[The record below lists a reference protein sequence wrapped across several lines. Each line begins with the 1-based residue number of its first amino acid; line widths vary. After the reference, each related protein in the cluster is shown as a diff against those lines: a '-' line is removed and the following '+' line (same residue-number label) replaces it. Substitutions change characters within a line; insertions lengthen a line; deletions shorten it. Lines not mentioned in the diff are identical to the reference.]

1 MAVLHGGG
9 GQNLP
14 FPCMCYPK
22 DPMWNR
28 VKRESGPLKA
38 YKGRKELW
46 CIRKANSIKVEA
58 SKGVKNTFHLYRYTR
73 QLQ

>member
-1 MAVLHGGG
+1 MLQGGGGG

-28 VKRESGPLKA
+28 AKRESGPLKA

-58 SKGVKNTFHLYRYTR
+58 SKGVENTFHLYMY
-73 QLQ
+73 

>member
-1 MAVLHGGG
+1 
-9 GQNLP
+9 
-14 FPCMCYPK
+14 MCYPK

-28 VKRESGPLKA
+28 AKRESGPLKA

-58 SKGVKNTFHLYRYTR
+58 SKGVENTFHLYMY
-73 QLQ
+73 